1 MRRTLVRIAVSGAT
15 FIPKL
20 ALASSTGGT
29 LPWDTPLQTL
39 ERDITGPVAF
49 VIALLAMVAAGAVLI
64 HRGELDDF
72 VRRLLLVVMVA
83 AFLVGVTNFAS
94 ALGITGAIV

>member
-1 MRRTLVRIAVSGAT
+1 MSD
-15 FIPKL
+15 
-20 ALASSTGGT
+20 GT
-29 LPWDTPLQTL
+29 WADTRLKN
-39 ERDITGPVAF
+39 DITGPVAF
-49 VIALLAMVAAGAVLI
+49 TIALLAMVAAGAILI

-83 AFLVGVTNFAS
+83 AFLVGVVNFAS

>member
-1 MRRTLVRIAVSGAT
+1 MRKRLARIASAGAA

-20 ALASSTGGT
+20 AMATSTGGT
-29 LPWDTPLQTL
+29 LPWDTPLQNL
-39 ERDITGPVAF
+39 KNDITGPVAF
-49 VIALLAMVAAGAVLI
+49 TIALLAMVAAGAVLI

-83 AFLVGVTNFAS
+83 AFLVGVVNFTS
-94 ALGITGAIV
+94 ALGITSAIV

>member
-1 MRRTLVRIAVSGAT
+1 MPKSFARIVSVSAA
-15 FIPKL
+15 FVPNL
-20 ALASSTGGT
+20 AMASSTGGT
-29 LPWDTPLQTL
+29 LPWDTPLQNL
-39 ERDITGPVAF
+39 KNDITGPVAF
-49 VIALLAMVAAGAVLI
+49 TIALLAMVAAGAILI

-83 AFLVGVTNFAS
+83 AFLVGVVNFAS

>member
-1 MRRTLVRIAVSGAT
+1 MRKSLARLASIGSV

-39 ERDITGPVAF
+39 KNDITGPVAF
-49 VIALLAMVAAGAVLI
+49 TIALLAMVAAGAILI

-72 VRRLLLVVMVA
+72 VRRLLLVTMVA
-83 AFLVGVTNFAS
+83 AFLVGVVNFAS
-94 ALGITGAIV
+94 ALGISGAIV